1 MKIRTDTPIQ
11 NPEDDALGRAELSK
25 SFSEQLLSLDAS
37 EGVVIGVLGPWG
49 SGKTS
54 FVNLVRPHLEK
65 AGIEILDFNP
75 WMFNG
80 TEQLVESFF
89 VELSAQLRGRNSC
102 RFDEL
107 AESLERYGEIFSGMG
122 WLPVVGP
129 WIERLKLVMKP
140 LAKLRELRKEG
151 ITGRKDKVEKVLADL
166 GKPLVVVVDDID
178 RLTTP
183 EIRAVFKL
191 VRLTANFPNTIYI
204 TAFDRGRVENA
215 LGGQA
220 EISGRDYL
228 EKILQWAIDLPE
240 VPEEVMI
247 SQITQ
252 GIDNALSG
260 IENAGPFDEERWPDV
275 FHDVVRPRIRSIR
288 HVRRYATAIRGT
300 VRDLNGQVALVDV
313 LGLEAIRMSLPDLFS
328 ALHKSI
334 PSLTTTSNRNSPIH
348 GDPSGPSS
356 LKNQIEELIKKAGEQ
371 ERVARRLISHLFP
384 AAQQDVGGLAHGDDF
399 KAGWLRERRVAHE
412 DVLRLYLERSPS
424 EGFQAF
430 TEAEQ
435 AWSHM
440 ADGEAFGNY
449 LRELPAEGLQDV
461 IAHLEVYEEQFA
473 PEHVVPGSVV
483 LLNLLPELPDRR
495 RGFFDLEPR
504 HAVRRV
510 VLRLLRR
517 LESPDA
523 IEDAVRSIL
532 SQIEKLSAKWE
543 LITVVGHQK
552 GAGHRLIS
560 ERAAQQFERNWR
572 DEVRSAPVEALATE
586 TNFLRTVVFVQQD
599 SGPDEL
605 PLEVPDSPTVSR
617 ALLESARTLTRQ
629 AIGRVVRRSFRLEW
643 DALVDVCGSEK
654 ILRERIEK
662 LKATQPKDLDEILE
676 LADKYL
682 GGWRHRGFYS

>member
-1 MKIRTDTPIQ
+1 M
-11 NPEDDALGRAELSK
+11 
-25 SFSEQLLSLDAS
+25 FS
-37 EGVVIGVLGPWG
+37 
-49 SGKTS
+49 
-54 FVNLVRPHLEK
+54 
-65 AGIEILDFNP
+65 
-75 WMFNG
+75 G

-89 VELSAQLRGRNSC
+89 VELSAQLTDHNHC

-107 AESLERYGEIFSGMG
+107 VESLESYGEIFSELG
-122 WLPVVGP
+122 WLPVVGS
-129 WIERLKLVMKP
+129 WIERVRLAISIS
-140 LAKLRELRKEG
+140 AKLRRRRKESVEY
-151 ITGRKDKVEKVLADL
+151 RKDKVKNALAALDR
-166 GKPLVVVVDDID
+166 PLVVVIDDID

-183 EIRAVFKL
+183 EIRNVFKL
-191 VRLTANFPNTIYI
+191 VRLTANFPNVIYV
-204 TAFDRGRVENA
+204 TVFDRGRVEKVLDEREQGIA
-215 LGGQA
+215 
-220 EISGRDYL
+220 GRDYL
-228 EKILQWAIDLPE
+228 EKILQLAIDLPE
-240 VPEEVMI
+240 VPEQVLDK
-247 SQITQ
+247 QITQ
-252 GIDNALSG
+252 EINNVLAG
-260 IENAGPFDEERWPDV
+260 IENSGRFDEELWPDV
-275 FHDVVRPRIRSIR
+275 FFDIVRPLIRTIR
-288 HVRRYATAIRGT
+288 HVRRYATAIHGT
-300 VRDLNGQVALVDV
+300 VRALNGQVALVDI
-313 LGLEAIRMSLPDLFS
+313 LALEAVRMSLPDLFS

-334 PSLTTTSNRNSPIH
+334 DALTTTSERGSPH
-348 GDPSGPSS
+348 HEDPSP
-356 LKNQIEELIKKAGEQ
+356 LENQINELIEKAGDH
-371 ERVARRLISHLFP
+371 RSVARRLVSHLFP
-384 AAQQDVGGLAHGDDF
+384 AAPQHVGGYHHGNDF
-399 KAGWLRERRVAHE
+399 KAEWLRERRVAHE

-435 AWSHM
+435 AWGHM

-449 LRELPAEGLQDV
+449 LRELPDEGLQDV

-483 LLNLLPELPDRR
+483 LLNLLPKLPDRR
-495 RGFFDLEPR
+495 RGFFDPEPR

-510 VLRLLRR
+510 VLRLVRR

-586 TNFLRTVVFVQQD
+586 TNLLRTVVFVDQD

-605 PLEVPDSPTVSR
+605 PLEVPDSPSVSR

-629 AIGRVVRRSFRLEW
+629 AVGRVVRRSFRLEW

-682 GGWRHRGFYS
+682 GEWRHRGFYS